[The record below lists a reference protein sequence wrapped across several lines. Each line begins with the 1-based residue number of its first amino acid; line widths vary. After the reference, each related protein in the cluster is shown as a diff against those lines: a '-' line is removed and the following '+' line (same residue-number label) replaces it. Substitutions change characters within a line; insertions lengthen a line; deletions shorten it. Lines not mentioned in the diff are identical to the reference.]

1 MYAKV
6 NGTEIFFDV
15 HGLQFE
21 PKGEKV
27 LEKPVT
33 FVLHGGPGGDHIDF
47 IPWLKPLEKYTQMVF
62 VDHRSTGRS
71 NRHTSAETWNVEQF
85 ADDVEELRKYLGL
98 ENICVMGESFGGMWS
113 LTYAVRHPHSL
124 RKLVLVDTSASW
136 KETWK
141 EAQAIAEKKGD
152 MEQKRVF
159 RDVFEGR
166 VTTEEGFRDWDE
178 TVASLYYYKHDKKIS
193 REMRARIRSSS
204 LVAAHMWKN
213 IMPKY
218 DILQKLW
225 TIQCPTLVIVGRH
238 DWITPV
244 SQARRISQLI
254 PSSKLVVFEKSG
266 HMPYVEENSRFLRVV
281 AKFLS
286 S

>member
-21 PKGEKV
+21 PKGEEV

-47 IPWLKPLEKYTQMVF
+47 IPWLKPLEKRTQMVF

-71 NRHTSAETWNVEQF
+71 NRRTLPETWNIEQF

-113 LTYAVRHPHSL
+113 LTYAIRHPHSL
-124 RKLVLVDTSASW
+124 RKLILVDTTASW
-136 KETWK
+136 KETWI
-141 EAQAIAEKKGD
+141 EAQRIAEKKGD
-152 MEQKRVF
+152 FKQRKVF

-166 VTTEEGFRDWDE
+166 VTTEEGFRNWDE
-178 TVASLYYYKHDKKIS
+178 TVASLYYYKHKKKIS

-204 LVAAHMWKN
+204 LVAAYMWKN

-218 DILQKLW
+218 DITQKLW
-225 TIQCPTLVIVGRH
+225 MIRCPTLVIVGRH

-244 SQARRISQLI
+244 SQAQRISQLI
-254 PSSKLVVFEKSG
+254 PNSKLAVFEKSG
-266 HMPYVEENSRFLRVV
+266 HMPYVEENSKFLSVV
-281 AKFLS
+281 AKFLRS
-286 S
+286 